1 MEMQKLK
8 MANYYGN
15 YLHKSIKATTINRA
29 SPESKE
35 TFKVRP

>member
-15 YLHKSIKATTINRA
+15 YLQKSIKATTINRA
-29 SPESKE
+29 SII
-35 TFKVRP
+35 TVGLVL